1 MAQGSIDPEKV
12 TKPIQLVAAWFVA
25 LGALVG
31 AFLSASEVV
40 QQPSWLPVLY
50 GIAAVAFVPLFAW
63 LVFRLQTRYRTEL
76 QEDRYYSKN
85 LADQREQLG
94 FAAENVP
101 GRAGHRGAGSK
112 VTDPADIPTVRKEI
126 YDRQRGLFLVH
137 TWLPSRRRGQLADIT
152 VRLHE
157 HEGETRPLSGG
168 EVERVEYYLGR
179 SFFGGKAVS
188 KTNADNA
195 FRLDVAAYGS
205 TDCVARV
212 HFKDGTS
219 VDLDRYLDFAIPDS
233 G

>member
-1 MAQGSIDPEKV
+1 MAQGTIEPEKV

-25 LGALVG
+25 LGALV
-31 AFLSASEVV
+31 ASFLSASEVV
-40 QQPSWLPVLY
+40 QRPHWLPVLY
-50 GIAAVAFVPLFAW
+50 GIAAVAIVPLFAW

-85 LADQREQLG
+85 LADQAQLAG
-94 FAAENVP
+94 FVAENIP
-101 GRAGHRGAGSK
+101 GRAGRPGAGPK
-112 VTDPADIPTVRKEI
+112 VTEPTDLPKVRLQI
-126 YDRQRGLFLVH
+126 YERQRGLFLVH
-137 TWLPSRRRGQLADIT
+137 TWLPSQRPGQVADIS

-157 HEGETRPLSGG
+157 HRGEQRPLSND

-188 KTNADNA
+188 KTNADNG

-212 HFKDGTS
+212 HFKDGTT
-219 VDLDRYLDFAIPDS
+219 VDLDRYLDFATVDS